1 MKFAIKHVWSSLRD
15 LATQSPI
22 LLALIAIFSCT
33 PLYIEQDWFAEI
45 DIKLYSLY
53 FFIVILQSYITRI
66 RKFSILYTLVSIG
79 ISVGLYMIHESYGYV
94 RGIEL
99 ATENISY
106 LWLYSMIALYFTSPG
121 EHYIG
126 EIINRIKRIGITLV
140 TSTLL
145 REDTRFFYTYYPYVA
160 IFYLFYLASFR
171 SSESSRTQQI
181 LCFLFITL
189 TTLCLVLIGKR
200 VINEPVLWLN
210 TIYVSAF
217 NLIFLV
223 HNVYSLLKGL
233 KPSVHT
239 TVMALALG
247 TVLLTPF
254 IGYTTYREFVY
265 INFDAITAPKVI
277 SIAGYDKY
285 IENIELIVYEQDLKE
300 YQVESANFDSISFKF
315 LNKGLDLE
323 VSLPNGVTEVHH
335 IYDKFLTVDKTA
347 VDPVIIEG
355 NGYKLLITSYFINQ
369 FDTRK
374 LKFNVLYN

>member
-1 MKFAIKHVWSSLRD
+1 MVCSYKEDPAGPPAPNSFFTVVFGIILPKASIITGILANIYLVLILLGLRD
-15 LATQSPI
+15 
-22 LLALIAIFSCT
+22 
-33 PLYIEQDWFAEI
+33 
-45 DIKLYSLY
+45 
-53 FFIVILQSYITRI
+53 
-66 RKFSILYTLVSIG
+66 
-79 ISVGLYMIHESYGYV
+79 
-94 RGIEL
+94 
-99 ATENISY
+99 
-106 LWLYSMIALYFTSPG
+106 
-121 EHYIG
+121 
-126 EIINRIKRIGITLV
+126 
-140 TSTLL
+140 
-145 REDTRFFYTYYPYVA
+145 DTRFFYTYYPYVA

-171 SSESSRTQQI
+171 SSESSKTQKI

-189 TTLCLVLIGKR
+189 TTLCLALIGKR
-200 VINEPVLWLN
+200 VINEPILWLN

-223 HNVYSLLKGL
+223 HNVYSLVKGL

-247 TVLLTPF
+247 AVLLTPF
-254 IGYTTYREFVY
+254 IGYTTYREFVTYTKVDGEWHARLPIAATFDPNFTDYGTPYVPVDDLKLPDTTPVNGRRVEY
-265 INFDAITAPKVI
+265 INFDALSAPKVI

-300 YQVESANFDSISFKF
+300 YQVESTNFDSISFKF
-315 LNKGLDLE
+315 LNHGLDLE

-355 NGYKLLITSYFINQ
+355 TGYKLLITSYFINQ

>member
-1 MKFAIKHVWSSLRD
+1 
-15 LATQSPI
+15 
-22 LLALIAIFSCT
+22 
-33 PLYIEQDWFAEI
+33 
-45 DIKLYSLY
+45 
-53 FFIVILQSYITRI
+53 
-66 RKFSILYTLVSIG
+66 
-79 ISVGLYMIHESYGYV
+79 
-94 RGIEL
+94 
-99 ATENISY
+99 
-106 LWLYSMIALYFTSPG
+106 
-121 EHYIG
+121 
-126 EIINRIKRIGITLV
+126 
-140 TSTLL
+140 
-145 REDTRFFYTYYPYVA
+145 
-160 IFYLFYLASFR
+160 
-171 SSESSRTQQI
+171 
-181 LCFLFITL
+181 
-189 TTLCLVLIGKR
+189 
-200 VINEPVLWLN
+200 VINEPILWLN

-223 HNVYSLLKGL
+223 HNIYSLVKGL

-247 TVLLTPF
+247 AVLLTPF
-254 IGYTTYREFVY
+254 IGYTTYREFVTYTKVDGEWHASLPIAATFDPNFTDYGTPYVPVDDLKLPDTNPIDGRRVEY